1 MKKDSILK
9 FLAGA
14 AIALACACCAPAVAL
29 ADEPAGQVPG
39 SGADAVAPA
48 EGGDGLEGDGA
59 HAPIA
64 DAVPG
69 EQAGQLRVTSL
80 VGNPRVSQSNRRD
93 RRARQ

>member
-14 AIALACACCAPAVAL
+14 AIALACACCAPAVAF
-29 ADEPAGQVPG
+29 ADEPVGQVPG
-39 SGADAVAPA
+39 SGADEAVPA
-48 EGGDGLEGDGA
+48 EGDDGPEGDGA

-69 EQAGQLRVTSL
+69 EQAGQLDAPSDPAGR
-80 VGNPRVSQSNRRD
+80 GPPQ
-93 RRARQ
+93 AP